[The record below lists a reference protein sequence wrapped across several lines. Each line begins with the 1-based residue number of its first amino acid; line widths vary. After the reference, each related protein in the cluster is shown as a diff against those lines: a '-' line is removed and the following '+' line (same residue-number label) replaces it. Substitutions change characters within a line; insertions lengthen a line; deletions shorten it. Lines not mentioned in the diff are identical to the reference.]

1 MTSIEVFL
9 IIASMLG
16 GLALFL
22 FGMNTMSDSLG
33 KMTGGFLDKVT
44 GFITRNRFSAFLF
57 GAGLTAIVQS
67 SSAITV
73 LSVGLVNAGII
84 GLGKA
89 IGLLIGANLGT
100 TATAWI
106 LSLNALDGQSF
117 IMTLLKPS
125 SFSPFLAIIGTGLTM
140 FSRSDKKKNIG
151 SAILGFAV
159 MMIGMNMMSQ
169 GVAPLREVPAL
180 KSMLV
185 GFSNPILGFGFAL
198 LFTMLIQSSDD
209 TIGIV
214 QAFAITVG
222 ITYGSAIPLICGAHV
237 GTCITAIL
245 SAMGASN
252 NGKRTA
258 CMNLFYNLFKT
269 IPFMLVF
276 YLLNAVLHF
285 GFLGDS
291 VGAIGIPFVHTLI
304 NVIGAVIWLPG
315 ADFLVS
321 LAQRAIRPSREE
333 MEEQE
338 NTLTMLDP
346 LLMSNPA
353 FALKQADQAVSLLAE
368 TAGRAYYTLTNFKTE
383 PDFENTIQTLCRRTD
398 AFENQISSYLTKLSS
413 QGLQASEAPLHTLL
427 LNSNTALGQIGSITK
442 QIMEGG
448 KQIFHSDVELSE
460 NALLELRVF
469 ADAIY
474 ETIDMTV
481 MGFQMKDPTI
491 STMVQLYREE
501 ISRMS
506 TLVNL
511 RHIEN
516 MHTGDADHANST
528 ILAKVLYAEERL
540 IDCCDVVADALL
552 KYMQEAG
559 GKKAVKT
566 VSAEEKRKQVRELF
580 QDKYSILGLE

>member
-1 MTSIEVFL
+1 MSSIDVFL
-9 IIASMLG
+9 IVAALFG

-44 GFITRNRFSAFLF
+44 GFITKNRFSAFLF
-57 GAGLTAIVQS
+57 GTGLTAVVQS

-84 GLGKA
+84 ALNKA
-89 IGLLIGANLGT
+89 IGLMIGANLGT

-106 LSLNALDGQSF
+106 LSLNALDGQSLF
-117 IMTLLKPS
+117 MTLLKPS

-140 FSRSDKKKNIG
+140 FSRSEKKKTVG

-169 GVAPLREVPAL
+169 GVSPLRDVPAL
-180 KSMLV
+180 KDMLV

-198 LFTMLIQSSDD
+198 LFTLLIQSSDA

-245 SAMGASN
+245 SSLGASN

-258 CMNLFYNLFKT
+258 FMNLYYNLFKT

-276 YLLNAVLHF
+276 YLLNAIFHF
-285 GFLGDS
+285 SFLDDS
-291 VGAIGIPFVHTLI
+291 VGVIGIPFVHTLI
-304 NVIGAVIWLPG
+304 NLIAAAVWLP
-315 ADFLVS
+315 ASNVLVS
-321 LAQRAIRPSREE
+321 LAQRTIRLSKEE
-333 MEEQE
+333 LEEQE

-346 LLMSNPA
+346 LLMTNPS
-353 FALKQADQAVSLLAE
+353 FALKQTDHAVSLLAE
-368 TAGRAYYTLTNFKTE
+368 TAGQAFYTLIHYKTE
-383 PDFENTIQTLCRRTD
+383 PDFESTLQSLCRKADTYQD
-398 AFENQISSYLTKLSS
+398 QINGYLTQLSA
-413 QGLQASEAPLHTLL
+413 QGIPEADAPEHTLL
-427 LNSNTALGQIGSITK
+427 MNANTALGKIGAITK
-442 QIMEGG
+442 QILEGG
-448 KQIFHSDVELSE
+448 GQIFRSE
-460 NALLELRVF
+460 IKLPEESLTEMHVF
-469 ADAIY
+469 AEAIY
-474 ETIDMTV
+474 ETLDITAI
-481 MGFQMKDPTI
+481 GFQRKDPTL
-491 STMVQLYREE
+491 SATVQLYREE
-501 ISRMS
+501 ITRMS

-511 RHIEN
+511 RHIES
-516 MHTGDADHANST
+516 MHRKEADHSNST
-528 ILAKVLYAEERL
+528 LLTELLYTEERL

-552 KYMQEAG
+552 KYAETKG
-559 GKKAVKT
+559 DSKALHP
-566 VSAEEKRKQVRELF
+566 ADEETKRKQVRELF
-580 QDKYSILGLE
+580 KDKYAMLGL